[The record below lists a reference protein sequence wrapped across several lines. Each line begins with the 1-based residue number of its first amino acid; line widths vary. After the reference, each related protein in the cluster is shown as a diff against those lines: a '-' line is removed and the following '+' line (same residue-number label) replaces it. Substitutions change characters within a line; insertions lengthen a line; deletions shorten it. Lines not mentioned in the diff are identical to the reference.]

1 MDSASERT
9 RLLQRDA
16 EWAAAAS
23 EGRDL
28 ERVLSYWTDDAIV
41 FAPGLPA
48 VVGKDALFP
57 FLLSAAP
64 TPEWVALFNREW
76 SMRSVPQRAAS
87 VHGDI
92 LVLECAIEELH
103 LLAENLEVDMTTAN
117 RQYRER
123 LLRQGVHEQQG
134 GYEEQQR
141 ERTDDDTAIGEALG
155 KLKKR

>member
-1 MDSASERT
+1 MSTDFQDITIIANPEPAAV
-9 RLLQRDA
+9 RDGSRRHA
-16 EWAAAAS
+16 
-23 EGRDL
+23 
-28 ERVLSYWTDDAIV
+28 
-41 FAPGLPA
+41 
-48 VVGKDALFP
+48 KKFP
-57 FLLSAAP
+57 FRLSAAP

-76 SMRSVPQRAAS
+76 SMRSVPHRAAS

-117 RQYRER
+117 QQYRER

-134 GYEEQQR
+134 GYEEQER